1 MCGRFTLRAS
11 PRLVEEAI
19 GLFSGLD
26 DFKPRFNIAPT
37 QSILVLHHREGE
49 EKPRYARMRW
59 GLVPSWAEAPLLGYR
74 GRLLRMEGRR
84 NEEEGHRGHRGHGHE
99 RSEAW
104 LIQRSLR
111 TWPLSSHTTW
121 TR

>member
-49 EKPRYARMRW
+49 EKPRYGRMRW
-59 GLVPSWAEAPLLGYR
+59 SLVPSWAEEVSIGNKPLTLD
-74 GRLLRMEGRR
+74 RMAWRR
-84 NEEEGHRGHRGHGHE
+84 NRHFGQH
-99 RSEAW
+99 
-104 LIQRSLR
+104 
-111 TWPLSSHTTW
+111 SSAVAA
-121 TR
+121 